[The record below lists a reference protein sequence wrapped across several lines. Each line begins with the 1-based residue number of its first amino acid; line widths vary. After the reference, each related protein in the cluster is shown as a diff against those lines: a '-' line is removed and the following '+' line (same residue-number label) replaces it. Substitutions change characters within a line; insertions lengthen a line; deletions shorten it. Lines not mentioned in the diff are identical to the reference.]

1 MVGMSYAYCL
11 LNQSVCDELVL
22 IDVNRERAEGE
33 AMDLNHGLAFAGS
46 NMQIY
51 AGEYQDCRD
60 ADLVVICAGVAQQN
74 GESRLNLLKR
84 NAAVFRSIVEPSRP
98 PASRASFL

>member
-1 MVGMSYAYCL
+1 
-11 LNQSVCDELVL
+11 
-22 IDVNRERAEGE
+22 
-33 AMDLNHGLAFAGS
+33 MDLNHGLAFAGS

-74 GESRLNLLKR
+74 GESRLNILK
-84 NAAVFRSIVEPSRP
+84 
-98 PASRASFL
+98 